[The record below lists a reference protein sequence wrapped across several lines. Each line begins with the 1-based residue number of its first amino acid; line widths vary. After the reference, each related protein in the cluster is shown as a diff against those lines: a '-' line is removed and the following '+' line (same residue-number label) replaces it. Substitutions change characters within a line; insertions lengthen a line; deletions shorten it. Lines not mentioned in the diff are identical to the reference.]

1 MSDKGEVRRQ
11 MSDKKAKK
19 KEPVLLGGLFSFGGE
34 RGIRTPV
41 PVFADNMISNFSIKR
56 EIR

>member
-1 MSDKGEVRRQ
+1 MSDE
-11 MSDKKAKK
+11 KAKK
-19 KEPVLLGGLFSFGGE
+19 KEPVLLGGLFTFGGE

-56 EIR
+56 KIR